1 MRLRCVRRPV
11 DRAVGATAAAHKRAH
26 RCRPHPSRVVVPDQ
40 AAEVSLVEQIAAE
53 RGGTV
58 VTGRLATRL
67 PTGLGGLR
75 RW

>member
-1 MRLRCVRRPV
+1 
-11 DRAVGATAAAHKRAH
+11 
-26 RCRPHPSRVVVPDQ
+26 VVVPDQ